1 MLQLAYFRANQVYV
15 GQFGQFKAPLW
26 CSSNFKTHYWN
37 IKKIQLTF
45 NLFVISKLFRGH
57 HATSKLCLRIV
68 WNGYHL
74 DNFKSKWYWNC
85 LIVVLLN
92 GYYLENL
99 KRELDWKWP
108 NVELSCIG
116 NFNINNDNHISKP
129 ILILQ
134 DFLKYLNICV
144 TWRYLAIYYTT
155 LWKSFQRMSSTGSD
169 QIVVVWKREHFE
181 NEFIL

>member
-1 MLQLAYFRANQVYV
+1 METIL
-15 GQFGQFKAPLW
+15 
-26 CSSNFKTHYWN
+26 SSFWDRKDQMVKYGEYIENEIDLNW
-37 IKKIQLTF
+37 QM
-45 NLFVISKLFRGH
+45 V
-57 HATSKLCLRIV
+57 IV
-68 WNGYHL
+68 WNGDHL
-74 DNFKSKWYWNC
+74 ENFKSKWYWNC
-85 LIVVLLN
+85 LIAVLLN
-92 GYYLENL
+92 GFNLDNL
-99 KRELDWKWP
+99 KRELDRKWP

-116 NFNINNDNHISKP
+116 NFNINNDNDISKP

-144 TWRYLAIYYTT
+144 TWRYLGIYYTT